1 MKGLLSRTRNSPFLL
16 KNAKFFWKN
25 GKNGPG
31 VFCRPSFF
39 YLLRREFCKDHYTL
53 SEFLTVRDPPRA
65 VVGVPRASVL
75 EVPAGGGLFA
85 FLGPVCGLAGGACGV
100 GSAGQRGDE
109 RANEDGKYEIVFHYD
124 KGSLAKIDLSQAYV
138 AYYAMTVQDQID
150 TIVGEDLEDFPP
162 LPEDAQIAF
171 DESIGTMELRKIAR
185 IKIQTLNDNTV
196 SVSFTDT
203 DDPLPG
209 REYFFV
215 IPNAGLGG
223 SVIPY

>member
-1 MKGLLSRTRNSPFLL
+1 MNRLEQHGSKEHKVLPKRKRALALILCLAALGLTGCGIRVNVNTNTPNVEELL
-16 KNAKFFWKN
+16 VNQDLAA
-25 GKNGPG
+25 
-31 VFCRPSFF
+31 
-39 YLLRREFCKDHYTL
+39 
-53 SEFLTVRDPPRA
+53 DP
-65 VVGVPRASVL
+65 VVY
-75 EVPAGGGLFA
+75 
-85 FLGPVCGLAGGACGV
+85 
-100 GSAGQRGDE
+100 
-109 RANEDGKYEIVFHYD
+109 NEDGKYEIVFHYD
-124 KGSLAKIDLSQAYV
+124 KGSLAKTDLSPAYV

-185 IKIQTLNDNTV
+185 IRIRTLNDNTV

>member
-1 MKGLLSRTRNSPFLL
+1 MNRLEQHGAKERRVLPKKKMALALMLCLAVLL
-16 KNAKFFWKN
+16 
-25 GKNGPG
+25 
-31 VFCRPSFF
+31 
-39 YLLRREFCKDHYTL
+39 
-53 SEFLTVRDPPRA
+53 
-65 VVGVPRASVL
+65 
-75 EVPAGGGLFA
+75 
-85 FLGPVCGLAGGACGV
+85 LAGCGIRV
-100 GSAGQRGDE
+100 NLSQDSPNVEELLVNQDLAADP
-109 RANEDGKYEIVFHYD
+109 AAYNEDGKYEIVFHYD
-124 KGSLAKIDLSQAYV
+124 TGSLAKIDLSQAYV

-185 IKIQTLNDNTV
+185 IKIRTLNDNTV

>member
-1 MKGLLSRTRNSPFLL
+1 
-16 KNAKFFWKN
+16 
-25 GKNGPG
+25 
-31 VFCRPSFF
+31 
-39 YLLRREFCKDHYTL
+39 
-53 SEFLTVRDPPRA
+53 
-65 VVGVPRASVL
+65 
-75 EVPAGGGLFA
+75 
-85 FLGPVCGLAGGACGV
+85 
-100 GSAGQRGDE
+100 
-109 RANEDGKYEIVFHYD
+109 
-124 KGSLAKIDLSQAYV
+124 
-138 AYYAMTVQDQID
+138 MTVQDQID
-150 TIVGEDLEDFPP
+150 TIVGDDLEDFPP

-185 IKIQTLNDNTV
+185 IKIRTLNDNTV